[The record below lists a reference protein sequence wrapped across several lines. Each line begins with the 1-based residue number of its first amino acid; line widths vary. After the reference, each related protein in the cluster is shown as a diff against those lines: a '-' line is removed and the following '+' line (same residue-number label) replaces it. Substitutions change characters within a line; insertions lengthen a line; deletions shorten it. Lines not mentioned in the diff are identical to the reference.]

1 MSPFMSDRTPTGLMM
16 RTSWLCMTVCIAF
29 GALFSAAHAAKVL
42 PVLNDPIDSQTISP
56 NLAPI
61 QIDLDTVFGTEEID
75 DNAVRFT
82 SQFSIGDVPLVMD
95 FALFTNRTPATR
107 TNFLNYVNDGDYI
120 NQFIHRTIP
129 GFVAQGGGF
138 IAELDGDSF
147 NIVSVSTD
155 DSVINEF
162 GISNTRWTVAMAKLG
177 SDPNSATS
185 QWFINLGANSSNL
198 DNQNGGFTAFGRVL
212 QSTQDDATV
221 LTSTGNFPIYN
232 FNSPFENI
240 PLIDYDGNL
249 TLGNLNLFETATLVP
264 VDPGDAGESTTLIY
278 SIGANS
284 NPGLVTASV
293 INDNELSLAFTAD
306 TLGTATIT
314 VTATDSVG
322 NAVDTTFTITIAEFF
337 RDWRSANFTGDDIAD
352 DSISGPEVDANKDGV
367 TNLELF
373 AHDLSLTELHL
384 SPVTVSFVESD
395 GSTVPQFVFPFRND
409 IAGLSF
415 DLEFSEDLAV
425 TDPWGSVPFNEVS
438 RQVNGNIDTITL
450 EISTTGF
457 TPTSPGFYRWF
468 LQLDAE

>member
-107 TNFLNYVNDGDYI
+107 TNFLNYVNDGDYT
-120 NQFIHRTIP
+120 NQIIHRTVP
-129 GFVAQGGGF
+129 GFITQGGGF
-138 IAELDGDSF
+138 DLTGSSIA
-147 NIVSVSTD
+147 TD
-155 DSVINEF
+155 DPVINEF
-162 GISNTRWTVAMAKLG
+162 GISNTRWTVAMAKVG

-212 QSTQDDATV
+212 QSTQDDVGA
-221 LTSTGNFPIYN
+221 LTSTANFPI
-232 FNSPFENI
+232 FNLGGAFTNI
-240 PLIDYDGNL
+240 PLFNTYAGGNPL
-249 TLGNLNLFETATLVP
+249 TNQLNLFTTATLVP